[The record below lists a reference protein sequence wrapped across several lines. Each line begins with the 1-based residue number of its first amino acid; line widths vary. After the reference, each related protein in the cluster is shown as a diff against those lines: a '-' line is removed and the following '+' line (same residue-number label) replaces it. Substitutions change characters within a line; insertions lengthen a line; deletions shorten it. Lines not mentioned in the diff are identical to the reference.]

1 MGYTIDAAGNIIQTS
16 NTGAVGSNFIPNVY
30 EQPIGA
36 LNSVGRQ
43 MYTENE
49 DGTVTAPT
57 YSLTS
62 NTPTFDIGSMA
73 SIYGTKYMPM
83 FEWVSQKQTG
93 SVTFD
98 PQEGSIGSDE
108 IQDQIEEFTNEMGM
122 TPQEALKKQQEEMLK
137 AEVKGTVGLL
147 ASNLGQNLGRAVAAG
162 GGPSDLKVSSLWD
175 AGKEGPTARVLP
187 KAELADIQAATNR
200 QDALQAAIA
209 DIKND
214 KKLTNVEIDTQTKA
228 LEAKSLAEA
237 TPRTASWGGNI
248 KDRSSA
254 LFPGEGEM
262 TAAGKATLYG
272 SAGAGGAA
280 FLTGLIS
287 GDSPIEAARTGLKV
301 GAATYIG
308 TALLGPL
315 GGLIGGILGGRV
327 ICNEL
332 MRQGVMTREHVV
344 LDYRFTR
351 DYLTPTH
358 VKGYHVWAVWMVKQM
373 RNGRMVKLWA
383 HVAGH
388 RANEIAHIY
397 GKRDKPDYL
406 GKVYRKILEPICW
419 SIGLFCKQTDWSI
432 LYKTKEI

>member
-16 NTGAVGSNFIPNVY
+16 NTSVVGSNFIPNVY

-137 AEVKGTVGLL
+137 AEVKSTVGLV
-147 ASNLGQNLGRAVAAG
+147 ASNVGQNLGRAVAAG
-162 GGPSDLKVSSLWD
+162 GGVGDLKLSSMWS
-175 AGKEGPTARVLP
+175 AGKEGPTAQVLP
-187 KAELADIQAATNR
+187 ELKL
-200 QDALQAAIA
+200 QDLQAQQDYDAALKTINSSKTLNDTEKLAQSRELKDWRSVVA
-209 DIKND
+209 DR
-214 KKLTNVEIDTQTKA
+214 Q
-228 LEAKSLAEA
+228 
-237 TPRTASWGGNI
+237 ASWGSNI
-248 KDRSSA
+248 ADRGSA
-254 LFPGEGEM
+254 VTSMFGKGEM

-272 SAGAGGAA
+272 SVGAGGAA

-373 RNGRMVKLWA
+373 RKGRMVKLWA

>member
-1 MGYTIDAAGNIIQTS
+1 
-16 NTGAVGSNFIPNVY
+16 VLV
-30 EQPIGA
+30 
-36 LNSVGRQ
+36 
-43 MYTENE
+43 
-49 DGTVTAPT
+49 
-57 YSLTS
+57 
-62 NTPTFDIGSMA
+62 
-73 SIYGTKYMPM
+73 
-83 FEWVSQKQTG
+83 
-93 SVTFD
+93 
-98 PQEGSIGSDE
+98 
-108 IQDQIEEFTNEMGM
+108 
-122 TPQEALKKQQEEMLK
+122 
-137 AEVKGTVGLL
+137 
-147 ASNLGQNLGRAVAAG
+147 ASNVGQNLGRAVAAG
-162 GGPSDLKVSSLWD
+162 GGVGDLKLSSMLG
-175 AGKEGPTARVLP
+175 AGKEGPTAQVLP
-187 KAELADIQAATNR
+187 ELKL
-200 QDALQAAIA
+200 QDLQAQQDYDAALKTINSS
-209 DIKND
+209 KTLND
-214 KKLTNVEIDTQTKA
+214 TEKLAQSRELKDWRSVVTDRQ
-228 LEAKSLAEA
+228 
-237 TPRTASWGGNI
+237 ASWGSNI
-248 KDRSSA
+248 ADRSSA
-254 LFPGEGEM
+254 LFPGEGGM

-272 SAGAGGAA
+272 SYGAGGAA

-315 GGLIGGILGGRV
+315 GGLIGSILGGRV

>member
-16 NTGAVGSNFIPNVY
+16 NTGVVGSNFIPNIY

-137 AEVKGTVGLL
+137 AEVKSTVGLV
-147 ASNLGQNLGRAVAAG
+147 ASNVGQNLGRAYAAG
-162 GGPSDLKVSSLWD
+162 GGVGDLTLSSMWS

-187 KAELADIQAATNR
+187 KLKLADIKAATDA
-200 QDALQAAIA
+200 QDALKAGIA
-209 DIKND
+209 DINNKEIS
-214 KKLTNVEIDTQTKA
+214 NVQKDIEIKA
-228 LEAKSLAEA
+228 LQAKSPAPVA
-237 TPRTASWGGNI
+237 TASWGSNI
-248 KDRSSA
+248 KDRLDYLMMARRS
-254 LFPGEGEM
+254 
-262 TAAGKATLYG
+262 AAGKSTLY
-272 SAGAGGAA
+272 SAYGAGGAT
-280 FLTGLIS
+280 FLTGLFQEKAQLTL
-287 GDSPIEAARTGLKV
+287 PRRVLKLVRRRT
-301 GAATYIG
+301 
-308 TALLGPL
+308 
-315 GGLIGGILGGRV
+315 
-327 ICNEL
+327 
-332 MRQGVMTREHVV
+332 
-344 LDYRFTR
+344 
-351 DYLTPTH
+351 
-358 VKGYHVWAVWMVKQM
+358 
-373 RNGRMVKLWA
+373 
-383 HVAGH
+383 
-388 RANEIAHIY
+388 
-397 GKRDKPDYL
+397 
-406 GKVYRKILEPICW
+406 
-419 SIGLFCKQTDWSI
+419 
-432 LYKTKEI
+432 

>member
-16 NTGAVGSNFIPNVY
+16 NTGVVGSNFIPNIY

-122 TPQEALKKQQEEMLK
+122 TPEEALKKQQEEMLK
-137 AEVKGTVGLL
+137 AEVKSTVGLV
-147 ASNLGQNLGRAVAAG
+147 ASNVGQNLGRAYAAG
-162 GGPSDLKVSSLWD
+162 GGVGDLKLSSMWS
-175 AGKEGPTARVLP
+175 AGKEGPTAPVLP
-187 KAELADIQAATNR
+187 KLKLQDLQKREDYDAALKTIDSSKTLNDTEKLAQSRELKDWRSVVTDR
-200 QDALQAAIA
+200 Q
-209 DIKND
+209 
-214 KKLTNVEIDTQTKA
+214 
-228 LEAKSLAEA
+228 
-237 TPRTASWGGNI
+237 ASWGSNI
-248 KDRSSA
+248 ADRSSA
-254 LFPGEGEM
+254 LFPGEGKM
-262 TAAGKATLYG
+262 TAAGKSTLYSSYG
-272 SAGAGGAA
+272 VGGAT
-280 FLTGLIS
+280 FLTELIS
-287 GDSPIEAARTGLKV
+287 GESAIDAARQGLKV
-301 GAATYIG
+301 GAAHYIG
-308 TALLGPL
+308 TALLGP
-315 GGLIGGILGGRV
+315 IGGIIGSILGGRV

>member
-16 NTGAVGSNFIPNVY
+16 NTGVVGSNFIPNVY

-137 AEVKGTVGLL
+137 AEVKSTVGLV
-147 ASNLGQNLGRAVAAG
+147 ASNVGQNLGRAYAAG
-162 GGPSDLKVSSLWD
+162 GGVGDLKLSSMWS
-175 AGKEGPTARVLP
+175 AGKEGPTAQVLP
-187 KAELADIQAATNR
+187 ELKL
-200 QDALQAAIA
+200 QDLQAQQDYDAALKTI
-209 DIKND
+209 NSS
-214 KKLTNVEIDTQTKA
+214 KKLNDTQKLAQSRELKA
-228 LEAKSLAEA
+228 GFNEAGRK
-237 TPRTASWGGNI
+237 ASWGSNI
-248 KDRSSA
+248 ADRSSA
-254 LFPGEGEM
+254 LFPGEGGM
-262 TAAGKATLYG
+262 TAAGKSTLY
-272 SAGAGGAA
+272 SSYWVGGAT

-287 GDSPIEAARTGLKV
+287 GDSPIEAARQGLKV
-301 GAATYIG
+301 GAAHYIG
-308 TALLGPL
+308 TALLGP
-315 GGLIGGILGGRV
+315 IGGIIGSILGGRV

-373 RNGRMVKLWA
+373 RKGRMVKLWA

>member
-16 NTGAVGSNFIPNVY
+16 NTGVVGSNFIPNVY

-49 DGTVTAPT
+49 DGTVTAPI

-108 IQDQIEEFTNEMGM
+108 IQDQIEEFENETGM

-137 AEVKGTVGLL
+137 AEVKATVGAV
-147 ASNLGQNLGRAVAAG
+147 ASNVGQNLGRAVAAG
-162 GGPSDLKVSSLWD
+162 GGPGDLTLSSMWS
-175 AGKEGPTARVLP
+175 AGKEGPTSVP
-187 KAELADIQAATNR
+187 KTTAQLSDIKAATDA
-200 QDALQAAIA
+200 QDALKAGIA
-209 DIKND
+209 DINNKEIS
-214 KKLTNVEIDTQTKA
+214 NVQKDIEIKA
-228 LEAKSLAEA
+228 LQAKSPAPVA
-237 TPRTASWGGNI
+237 TASWGSNI
-248 KDRSSA
+248 KDRFDPTS
-254 LFPGEGEM
+254 
-262 TAAGKATLYG
+262 AAGKSTLY
-272 SAGAGGAA
+272 SAYGAGGAT
-280 FLTGLIS
+280 FLTGLLS
-287 GDSPIEAARTGLKV
+287 GDSAIDAAKQGLKV

>member
-16 NTGAVGSNFIPNVY
+16 NTGVVGSNFIPNIY

-137 AEVKGTVGLL
+137 AEVKATVGAV
-147 ASNLGQNLGRAVAAG
+147 ASNVGQNLGRAVAAG
-162 GGPSDLKVSSLWD
+162 GGPGDLTLSSMWS
-175 AGKEGPTARVLP
+175 AGKEGPTSVP
-187 KAELADIQAATNR
+187 KTAAQLSDIKAATDA
-200 QDALQAAIA
+200 QDALKAGIA
-209 DIKND
+209 DINN
-214 KKLTNVEIDTQTKA
+214 KKISNVQKDIEIKA
-228 LEAKSLAEA
+228 LQAKSPAPVA
-237 TPRTASWGGNI
+237 TASWGSNI
-248 KDRSSA
+248 KDRFDPTS
-254 LFPGEGEM
+254 
-262 TAAGKATLYG
+262 AAGKSTLY
-272 SAGAGGAA
+272 SAYGAGGAT
-280 FLTGLIS
+280 FLTGLLS
-287 GDSPIEAARTGLKV
+287 GDSAIDAAKQGLKV

-373 RNGRMVKLWA
+373 RKGRMVKLWA

>member
-16 NTGAVGSNFIPNVY
+16 NTGVVGSNFIPNVY

-122 TPQEALKKQQEEMLK
+122 SPQEALKKQQEEMLK
-137 AEVKGTVGLL
+137 AEVKATVGAV
-147 ASNLGQNLGRAVAAG
+147 ASNVGQNLGRAVAAG
-162 GGPSDLKVSSLWD
+162 GGPGDLTLSSMWS
-175 AGKEGPTARVLP
+175 AGKEGPTSVP
-187 KAELADIQAATNR
+187 KTTAQLSDIKAATDA
-200 QDALQAAIA
+200 QDALKAGIA
-209 DIKND
+209 DINNKEIS
-214 KKLTNVEIDTQTKA
+214 NVQKDIEIKA
-228 LEAKSLAEA
+228 LQAKSPAPVA
-237 TPRTASWGGNI
+237 TASWGSNI
-248 KDRSSA
+248 KDRFDPTS
-254 LFPGEGEM
+254 
-262 TAAGKATLYG
+262 AAGKSTLY
-272 SAGAGGAA
+272 SAYGAGGAT
-280 FLTGLIS
+280 FLTGLLS
-287 GDSPIEAARTGLKV
+287 GDSAIDAAKQGLKV

>member
-16 NTGAVGSNFIPNVY
+16 NTGVVGSNFIPNIY

-122 TPQEALKKQQEEMLK
+122 TPEEALKKQQEEMLK
-137 AEVKGTVGLL
+137 AEVKSTVGLV
-147 ASNLGQNLGRAVAAG
+147 ASNVGQNLGRAYAAG
-162 GGPSDLKVSSLWD
+162 GNASDLTLSSMWS
-175 AGKEGPTARVLP
+175 AGEEGPTARVLP
-187 KAELADIQAATNR
+187 KAKLADIQAATNR
-200 QDALQAAIA
+200 QDALQAGIA

-228 LEAKSLAEA
+228 LQAKSLAEA

-248 KDRSSA
+248 KDRLDTGLIDGKGSA
-254 LFPGEGEM
+254 L
-262 TAAGKATLYG
+262 GKSSLY
-272 SAGAGGAA
+272 SAYGAGGAT
-280 FLTGLIS
+280 FLTELIS
-287 GDSPIEAARTGLKV
+287 GESAIDAAKKGLKV

-308 TALLGPL
+308 SFFGPL
-315 GGLIGGILGGRV
+315 GTLVGSILGGRV

>member
-16 NTGAVGSNFIPNVY
+16 NTGVVGSNFIPNIY

-122 TPQEALKKQQEEMLK
+122 SPQEALKKQQEEMLK
-137 AEVKGTVGLL
+137 AEVKATVGAV
-147 ASNLGQNLGRAVAAG
+147 ASNVGQNLGRAVAAG
-162 GGPSDLKVSSLWD
+162 GGPGDLTLSSMWS
-175 AGKEGPTARVLP
+175 AGKEGPTSVP
-187 KAELADIQAATNR
+187 KTTAQLSDIQAATNR
-200 QDALQAAIA
+200 QDALQAGIA

-228 LEAKSLAEA
+228 LQAKSLAEA
-237 TPRTASWGGNI
+237 TPRTASWGSNI
-248 KDRSSA
+248 KDRFDPTS
-254 LFPGEGEM
+254 
-262 TAAGKATLYG
+262 AAGKSTLY
-272 SAGAGGAA
+272 SAYGAGGAT
-280 FLTGLIS
+280 FLTGLLS
-287 GDSPIEAARTGLKV
+287 GDSAIDAAKQGLKV